1 MKKEIKVLLVEDDSN
16 LGSITSDYLKAK
28 GFNCTWEING
38 ELGYREFV
46 KNQYDIVILDVMMPV
61 KDGFSTAKDIRGID
75 KKVPIIFLTAK
86 SLKEDTLKG
95 FEIGADDY
103 ITKPFNMEELIA
115 RISAILKR
123 VSSNNE
129 THFDDI
135 KIGKLTFNPKMQ
147 VLSKGEFSVSLTTK
161 ESDLLILLY
170 KNKNDIL
177 ERDHALKAIWGDDNY
192 FNGRSMDVYI
202 YLLTMLGAEVN
213 IVAPTNL
220 MPKEIE
226 KFGVNTFTDMKKG
239 LKDCDIVM
247 MLRLQNERMTSSF
260 LSSNREYYEYY
271 GLTPDKLDHAK
282 SDAIIMHPGPMNRGI
297 EIDTRLADD
306 INKSVIKEQ
315 VELGVAVRMACL
327 KIFCE

>member
-1 MKKEIKVLLVEDDSN
+1 MKKDIKVLLVEDDSN
-16 LGSITSDYLKAK
+16 LGSITSDYLRAK

-46 KNQYDIVILDVMMPV
+46 KNQYDIVILDVMMPI

-86 SLKEDTLKG
+86 SMKEDTLKG

-103 ITKPFNMEELIA
+103 ITKPFNMEELTA

-123 VSSNNE
+123 VSSDTE
-129 THFDDI
+129 SHFDDI

-147 VLSKGEFSVSLTTK
+147 ILSKDDFSVSLTTK

-202 YLLTMLGAEVN
+202 AKLRKHLKHDEDIQIINVHGRGFKLLT
-213 IVAPTNL
+213 
-220 MPKEIE
+220 
-226 KFGVNTFTDMKKG
+226 
-239 LKDCDIVM
+239 
-247 MLRLQNERMTSSF
+247 
-260 LSSNREYYEYY
+260 
-271 GLTPDKLDHAK
+271 
-282 SDAIIMHPGPMNRGI
+282 
-297 EIDTRLADD
+297 
-306 INKSVIKEQ
+306 
-315 VELGVAVRMACL
+315 
-327 KIFCE
+327 

>member
-16 LGSITSDYLKAK
+16 LGSITSEYLKAK
-28 GFNCTWEING
+28 GFNCNWEING

-46 KNQYDIVILDVMMPV
+46 KSGYDIVILDVMMPV

-86 SLKEDTLKG
+86 SMKEDTLKG

-103 ITKPFNMEELIA
+103 ITKPFNMEELTA
-115 RISAILKR
+115 RINAILKR
-123 VSSNNE
+123 VSLDSE
-129 THFDDI
+129 SHFDDI

-147 VLSKGEFSVSLTTK
+147 ILSKDDFSVSLTTK

-202 YLLTMLGAEVN
+202 AKLRKYLKHDEQIQIINVHGRGFKLLT
-213 IVAPTNL
+213 
-220 MPKEIE
+220 
-226 KFGVNTFTDMKKG
+226 
-239 LKDCDIVM
+239 
-247 MLRLQNERMTSSF
+247 
-260 LSSNREYYEYY
+260 
-271 GLTPDKLDHAK
+271 
-282 SDAIIMHPGPMNRGI
+282 
-297 EIDTRLADD
+297 
-306 INKSVIKEQ
+306 
-315 VELGVAVRMACL
+315 
-327 KIFCE
+327 

>member
-1 MKKEIKVLLVEDDSN
+1 MKKEIKVLLVEDDPN

-28 GFNCTWEING
+28 GFSCSWEING

-46 KNQYDIVILDVMMPV
+46 KNQYDIVIMDVMMPI

-86 SLKEDTLKG
+86 SMKEDTLKG

-103 ITKPFNMEELIA
+103 ITKPFNMEELTA
-115 RISAILKR
+115 RINAIIKR
-123 VSSNNE
+123 TSLDSE
-129 THFDDI
+129 SHFDDI

-147 VLSKGEFSVSLTTK
+147 ILSKDDFSVSLTTK

-202 YLLTMLGAEVN
+202 AKLRKYLKNDEKIQIINVHGRGFKLLT
-213 IVAPTNL
+213 
-220 MPKEIE
+220 
-226 KFGVNTFTDMKKG
+226 
-239 LKDCDIVM
+239 
-247 MLRLQNERMTSSF
+247 
-260 LSSNREYYEYY
+260 
-271 GLTPDKLDHAK
+271 
-282 SDAIIMHPGPMNRGI
+282 
-297 EIDTRLADD
+297 
-306 INKSVIKEQ
+306 
-315 VELGVAVRMACL
+315 
-327 KIFCE
+327 

>member
-46 KNQYDIVILDVMMPV
+46 KNQYDIVILDVMMPI

-86 SLKEDTLKG
+86 SMKEDTLKG

-103 ITKPFNMEELIA
+103 MTKPFNMEELTA
-115 RISAILKR
+115 RINAILKR
-123 VSSNNE
+123 VSLDSE
-129 THFDDI
+129 SHFDDI

-147 VLSKGEFSVSLTTK
+147 ILSKDDFSVSLTTK

-202 YLLTMLGAEVN
+202 AKLRKYLKHDEQIQIINVHGRGFKLLT
-213 IVAPTNL
+213 
-220 MPKEIE
+220 
-226 KFGVNTFTDMKKG
+226 
-239 LKDCDIVM
+239 
-247 MLRLQNERMTSSF
+247 
-260 LSSNREYYEYY
+260 
-271 GLTPDKLDHAK
+271 
-282 SDAIIMHPGPMNRGI
+282 
-297 EIDTRLADD
+297 
-306 INKSVIKEQ
+306 
-315 VELGVAVRMACL
+315 
-327 KIFCE
+327 

>member
-1 MKKEIKVLLVEDDSN
+1 MKKDINVLLVEDDSN
-16 LGSITSDYLKAK
+16 LGSITSDYLRAK

-46 KNQYDIVILDVMMPV
+46 KNQYDIVILDVMMPI

-86 SLKEDTLKG
+86 SMKEDTLKG

-103 ITKPFNMEELIA
+103 ITKPFNMEELTA
-115 RISAILKR
+115 RMSAILKR
-123 VSSNNE
+123 VSSE
-129 THFDDI
+129 TESHFDDI

-147 VLSKGEFSVSLTTK
+147 ILSKDDFSVSLTTK

-202 YLLTMLGAEVN
+202 AKLRKYLKHDEQIQIINVHGRGFKLLT
-213 IVAPTNL
+213 
-220 MPKEIE
+220 
-226 KFGVNTFTDMKKG
+226 
-239 LKDCDIVM
+239 
-247 MLRLQNERMTSSF
+247 
-260 LSSNREYYEYY
+260 
-271 GLTPDKLDHAK
+271 
-282 SDAIIMHPGPMNRGI
+282 
-297 EIDTRLADD
+297 
-306 INKSVIKEQ
+306 
-315 VELGVAVRMACL
+315 
-327 KIFCE
+327 

>member
-1 MKKEIKVLLVEDDSN
+1 MKKDIKVLLVEDDSN
-16 LGSITSDYLKAK
+16 LGSITSDYLRAK

-46 KNQYDIVILDVMMPV
+46 KNQYDIVILDVMMPI

-86 SLKEDTLKG
+86 SMKEDTLKG

-103 ITKPFNMEELIA
+103 ITKPFNMEELTA

-123 VSSNNE
+123 VSSDTE
-129 THFDDI
+129 SHFDDI
-135 KIGKLTFNPKMQ
+135 KIGKFTFNPKIQ
-147 VLSKGEFSVSLTTK
+147 ILSKDDFSVSLTTK

-202 YLLTMLGAEVN
+202 AKLRKYLKHDEQIQIINVHGRGFKLLT
-213 IVAPTNL
+213 
-220 MPKEIE
+220 
-226 KFGVNTFTDMKKG
+226 
-239 LKDCDIVM
+239 
-247 MLRLQNERMTSSF
+247 
-260 LSSNREYYEYY
+260 
-271 GLTPDKLDHAK
+271 
-282 SDAIIMHPGPMNRGI
+282 
-297 EIDTRLADD
+297 
-306 INKSVIKEQ
+306 
-315 VELGVAVRMACL
+315 
-327 KIFCE
+327 

>member
-1 MKKEIKVLLVEDDSN
+1 MKKDIKVLLVEDDSN
-16 LGSITSDYLKAK
+16 LGSITSDYLRAK
-28 GFNCTWEING
+28 GYNCTWEING

-46 KNQYDIVILDVMMPV
+46 KNQYDIVILDVMMPI

-86 SLKEDTLKG
+86 SMKEDTLKG

-103 ITKPFNMEELIA
+103 ITKPFNMEELTA

-123 VSSNNE
+123 VSSDTE
-129 THFDDI
+129 SHFDDI

-147 VLSKGEFSVSLTTK
+147 ILSKDDFSVSLTTK

-202 YLLTMLGAEVN
+202 AKLRKYLKHDEQIQIINVHGRGFKLLT
-213 IVAPTNL
+213 
-220 MPKEIE
+220 
-226 KFGVNTFTDMKKG
+226 
-239 LKDCDIVM
+239 
-247 MLRLQNERMTSSF
+247 
-260 LSSNREYYEYY
+260 
-271 GLTPDKLDHAK
+271 
-282 SDAIIMHPGPMNRGI
+282 
-297 EIDTRLADD
+297 
-306 INKSVIKEQ
+306 
-315 VELGVAVRMACL
+315 
-327 KIFCE
+327 

>member
-1 MKKEIKVLLVEDDSN
+1 MKKDIKVLLVEDDSN
-16 LGSITSDYLKAK
+16 LGSITSDYLRAK

-46 KNQYDIVILDVMMPV
+46 KNQYDIVILDVMMPI

-86 SLKEDTLKG
+86 SMKEDTLKG

-103 ITKPFNMEELIA
+103 ITKPFNMEELTA

-123 VSSNNE
+123 VSSDSDS
-129 THFDDI
+129 HFDDI

-147 VLSKGEFSVSLTTK
+147 ILSKDDFSVSLTTK

-202 YLLTMLGAEVN
+202 AKLRKYLKHDEQIQIINVHGRGFKLLT
-213 IVAPTNL
+213 
-220 MPKEIE
+220 
-226 KFGVNTFTDMKKG
+226 
-239 LKDCDIVM
+239 
-247 MLRLQNERMTSSF
+247 
-260 LSSNREYYEYY
+260 
-271 GLTPDKLDHAK
+271 
-282 SDAIIMHPGPMNRGI
+282 
-297 EIDTRLADD
+297 
-306 INKSVIKEQ
+306 
-315 VELGVAVRMACL
+315 
-327 KIFCE
+327 

>member
-86 SLKEDTLKG
+86 SMKEDTLKG

-103 ITKPFNMEELIA
+103 ITKPFNMEELTA

-123 VSSNNE
+123 VSSVTE
-129 THFDDI
+129 SHFDDI

-147 VLSKGEFSVSLTTK
+147 ILSKDDFSVSLTTK

-202 YLLTMLGAEVN
+202 AKLRKYLKHDEQIQIINVHGRGFKLLT
-213 IVAPTNL
+213 
-220 MPKEIE
+220 
-226 KFGVNTFTDMKKG
+226 
-239 LKDCDIVM
+239 
-247 MLRLQNERMTSSF
+247 
-260 LSSNREYYEYY
+260 
-271 GLTPDKLDHAK
+271 
-282 SDAIIMHPGPMNRGI
+282 
-297 EIDTRLADD
+297 
-306 INKSVIKEQ
+306 
-315 VELGVAVRMACL
+315 
-327 KIFCE
+327 

>member
-28 GFNCTWEING
+28 GFNCSWKTNG

-46 KNQYDIVILDVMMPV
+46 KNQYDIVILDVMMPI

-86 SLKEDTLKG
+86 SMKEDTLKG

-103 ITKPFNMEELIA
+103 ITKPFNMEELTA

-123 VSSNNE
+123 VSSDSE
-129 THFDDI
+129 SHFDDI

-147 VLSKGEFSVSLTTK
+147 ILSKDDFSVSLTTK

-202 YLLTMLGAEVN
+202 AKLRKYLKHDEQIQIINVHGRGFKLLT
-213 IVAPTNL
+213 
-220 MPKEIE
+220 
-226 KFGVNTFTDMKKG
+226 
-239 LKDCDIVM
+239 
-247 MLRLQNERMTSSF
+247 
-260 LSSNREYYEYY
+260 
-271 GLTPDKLDHAK
+271 
-282 SDAIIMHPGPMNRGI
+282 
-297 EIDTRLADD
+297 
-306 INKSVIKEQ
+306 
-315 VELGVAVRMACL
+315 
-327 KIFCE
+327 

>member
-1 MKKEIKVLLVEDDSN
+1 MKKDIKVLLVEDDSN
-16 LGSITSDYLKAK
+16 LGSITSDYLRAK

-46 KNQYDIVILDVMMPV
+46 KNQYDIVILDVMMPI
-61 KDGFSTAKDIRGID
+61 KDGFSAAKDIRGID

-86 SLKEDTLKG
+86 SMKEDTLKG

-103 ITKPFNMEELIA
+103 ITKPFNMEELTA

-123 VSSNNE
+123 VSSDTE
-129 THFDDI
+129 SHFDDI

-147 VLSKGEFSVSLTTK
+147 ILSKDDFSVSLTTK

-202 YLLTMLGAEVN
+202 AKLRKYLKHDEQIQIINVHGRGFKLLT
-213 IVAPTNL
+213 
-220 MPKEIE
+220 
-226 KFGVNTFTDMKKG
+226 
-239 LKDCDIVM
+239 
-247 MLRLQNERMTSSF
+247 
-260 LSSNREYYEYY
+260 
-271 GLTPDKLDHAK
+271 
-282 SDAIIMHPGPMNRGI
+282 
-297 EIDTRLADD
+297 
-306 INKSVIKEQ
+306 
-315 VELGVAVRMACL
+315 
-327 KIFCE
+327 

>member
-16 LGSITSDYLKAK
+16 LGSITSDYLNAK
-28 GFNCTWEING
+28 GYDCTWEING

-46 KNQYDIVILDVMMPV
+46 KNQYDIVILDVMMPI

-75 KKVPIIFLTAK
+75 KEVPIIFLTAK
-86 SLKEDTLKG
+86 SMKEDTLKG

-103 ITKPFNMEELIA
+103 ITKPFNMEELTA

-123 VSSNNE
+123 VSSDKDS
-129 THFDDI
+129 HFDDI

-147 VLSKGEFSVSLTTK
+147 ILSKDDFSVSLTTK

-202 YLLTMLGAEVN
+202 AKLRKYLKHDEQIQIINVHGRGFKLLT
-213 IVAPTNL
+213 
-220 MPKEIE
+220 
-226 KFGVNTFTDMKKG
+226 
-239 LKDCDIVM
+239 
-247 MLRLQNERMTSSF
+247 
-260 LSSNREYYEYY
+260 
-271 GLTPDKLDHAK
+271 
-282 SDAIIMHPGPMNRGI
+282 
-297 EIDTRLADD
+297 
-306 INKSVIKEQ
+306 
-315 VELGVAVRMACL
+315 
-327 KIFCE
+327 

>member
-1 MKKEIKVLLVEDDSN
+1 MKKDIKVLLVEDDSN
-16 LGSITSDYLKAK
+16 LGSITSDYLRAK

-46 KNQYDIVILDVMMPV
+46 KNQYDIVILDVMMPI

-86 SLKEDTLKG
+86 SMKEDTLKG

-103 ITKPFNMEELIA
+103 ITKPFNMEELTA
-115 RISAILKR
+115 RIGAILKR
-123 VSSNNE
+123 VSSDTE
-129 THFDDI
+129 SHFDDI

-147 VLSKGEFSVSLTTK
+147 ILSKDDFSVSLTTK

-202 YLLTMLGAEVN
+202 AKLRKYLKHDEQIQIINVHGRGFKLLT
-213 IVAPTNL
+213 
-220 MPKEIE
+220 
-226 KFGVNTFTDMKKG
+226 
-239 LKDCDIVM
+239 
-247 MLRLQNERMTSSF
+247 
-260 LSSNREYYEYY
+260 
-271 GLTPDKLDHAK
+271 
-282 SDAIIMHPGPMNRGI
+282 
-297 EIDTRLADD
+297 
-306 INKSVIKEQ
+306 
-315 VELGVAVRMACL
+315 
-327 KIFCE
+327 

>member
-1 MKKEIKVLLVEDDSN
+1 MKKEIKVLLVEDDPN

-28 GFNCTWEING
+28 GFICSWEING

-46 KNQYDIVILDVMMPV
+46 KNQYDIVIMDVMMPI

-86 SLKEDTLKG
+86 SMKEDTLKG

-103 ITKPFNMEELIA
+103 ITKPFNMEELTA
-115 RISAILKR
+115 RINAIIKR
-123 VSSNNE
+123 TSLDSE
-129 THFDDI
+129 SHFDDI

-147 VLSKGEFSVSLTTK
+147 ILSKDDFSVSLTTK

-202 YLLTMLGAEVN
+202 AKLRKYLKNDEQIQIINVHGRGFKLLT
-213 IVAPTNL
+213 
-220 MPKEIE
+220 
-226 KFGVNTFTDMKKG
+226 
-239 LKDCDIVM
+239 
-247 MLRLQNERMTSSF
+247 
-260 LSSNREYYEYY
+260 
-271 GLTPDKLDHAK
+271 
-282 SDAIIMHPGPMNRGI
+282 
-297 EIDTRLADD
+297 
-306 INKSVIKEQ
+306 
-315 VELGVAVRMACL
+315 
-327 KIFCE
+327 